1 MKQVS
6 TGSGIQTMKFR
17 IIVMMVVTVG
27 LILSLV
33 LINPLEQWRSIFEYS
48 TFRQAILD
56 LLWFVAM
63 GWVITECSLL
73 VSRWLDPVLPWERK
87 PARRIFIQLFL
98 QMILISLLVT
108 FFLFITFS
116 LLESTDQAMT
126 SNDWLG
132 LQQVLFVSV
141 VLSLLTTGIF
151 TGNHLLHKWRNS
163 LLEAAELKQ
172 ANLQAQ
178 LQIMKAQ
185 LNPHFMFNNFSVL
198 SGLISE
204 NKDGALQFLDR
215 LSIVYR
221 YMTNN
226 LSRNII
232 SLREELH
239 FIEAYIYLIK
249 IRFADNLH
257 ITVNIPAEF
266 EDSGIPPSTLQ
277 LLLENAVKHNIA
289 SRVQPL
295 FIHIGIQDNNSLVVT
310 NNLQR
315 ISYSI
320 PSTELGLQNII
331 NRYKLLSAEV
341 PEIKETEKEFL
352 VKVPLLPL
360 Q

>member
-1 MKQVS
+1 M
-6 TGSGIQTMKFR
+6 
-17 IIVMMVVTVG
+17 
-27 LILSLV
+27 
-33 LINPLEQWRSIFEYS
+33 
-48 TFRQAILD
+48 
-56 LLWFVAM
+56 
-63 GWVITECSLL
+63 
-73 VSRWLDPVLPWERK
+73 
-87 PARRIFIQLFL
+87 
-98 QMILISLLVT
+98 
-108 FFLFITFS
+108 
-116 LLESTDQAMT
+116 
-126 SNDWLG
+126 
-132 LQQVLFVSV
+132 
-141 VLSLLTTGIF
+141 
-151 TGNHLLHKWRNS
+151 
-163 LLEAAELKQ
+163 LEAAELKQ

-232 SLREELH
+232 SFREELH

-266 EDSGIPPSTLQ
+266 EESGIPPSTLQ

-295 FIHIGIQDNNSLVVT
+295 FIHIRIQE
-310 NNLQR
+310 Q
-315 ISYSI
+315 
-320 PSTELGLQNII
+320 
-331 NRYKLLSAEV
+331 
-341 PEIKETEKEFL
+341 
-352 VKVPLLPL
+352 
-360 Q
+360 